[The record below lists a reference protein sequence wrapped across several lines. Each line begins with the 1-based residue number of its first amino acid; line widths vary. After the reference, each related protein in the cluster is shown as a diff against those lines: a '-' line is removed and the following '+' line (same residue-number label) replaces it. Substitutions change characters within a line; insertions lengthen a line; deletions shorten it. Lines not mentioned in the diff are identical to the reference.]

1 MSLAGRRPQPPGSGR
16 SCRRIVL
23 GRRLSGLA
31 LRGTAPVRASGSLF
45 GWCVPCVRLVSR
57 ADAGARTCSRA
68 AGVLAY
74 SGRVGEIPLE
84 DVSREVTDAAHDA
97 ARGQVVYLTE
107 HGERLAAIVPAELA
121 AELESLTPA
130 QFRELLEDFAD
141 AQAAREAL
149 AELDAGAEPV
159 PAEQVWADL
168 GLGT

>member
-1 MSLAGRRPQPPGSGR
+1 MVPGGSGGTSYQVGGVPGRTRRAQRPHPRAGRCPASVWLQRLCRPAVYSGGD
-16 SCRRIVL
+16 
-23 GRRLSGLA
+23 GR
-31 LRGTAPVRASGSLF
+31 F
-45 GWCVPCVRLVSR
+45 
-57 ADAGARTCSRA
+57 A
-68 AGVLAY
+68 AGTTALAY

-84 DVSREVTDAAHDA
+84 EVPREVTEAAHDA

-121 AELESLTPA
+121 VELENLTPA

-149 AELDAGAEPV
+149 AEVEAGAEPV
-159 PAEQVWADL
+159 PAEQVWAEL